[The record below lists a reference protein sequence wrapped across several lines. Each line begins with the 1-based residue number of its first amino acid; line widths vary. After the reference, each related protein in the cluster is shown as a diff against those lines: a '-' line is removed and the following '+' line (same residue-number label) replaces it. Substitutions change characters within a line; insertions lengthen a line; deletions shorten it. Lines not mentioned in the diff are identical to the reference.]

1 MPLSDLT
8 PFRTRRQFD
17 RRHGRREALRPAAAV
32 LGVLAALAAGLS
44 ACGEPE
50 PRTQGVYLLM
60 DAAGARPGEREALR
74 QVVEAVLGR
83 LEAGD
88 SFAVARLGPGR
99 FDENDVIARAT
110 FAARP
115 DLASRAKR
123 HLRERVAVF
132 LDGAAPAVGAAPGT
146 APGTAPAT
154 TSTTGIAETDIA
166 GAVRRA
172 AADLKRLRAGRK
184 VILIYSDLAG
194 TPTDA
199 TPRPVPRA
207 IARDIPRHIPG
218 ALDGIAGVEVIVLD
232 LAEPRPYSV
241 DARAYSK
248 RLAAWRARVEA
259 GGGRWRVI
267 DDLDRLGPEFPG

>member
-1 MPLSDLT
+1 
-8 PFRTRRQFD
+8 
-17 RRHGRREALRPAAAV
+17 
-32 LGVLAALAAGLS
+32 
-44 ACGEPE
+44 
-50 PRTQGVYLLM
+50 M

-115 DLASRAKR
+115 ELASRAKR

-132 LDGAAPAVGAAPGT
+132 LDGAAPAVGATPGT

-154 TSTTGIAETDIA
+154 APATTGIADTDIA

-199 TPRPVPRA
+199 APRD
-207 IARDIPRHIPG
+207 ITRDIPRHIPG

-267 DDLDRLGPEFPG
+267 DDLDRLGPGFWG